1 MTGKIVHVVAGVLA
15 NARGEI
21 LLAQRPAGGHLA
33 GYWEFP
39 GGKVEVG
46 EAVVAA
52 LQRELR
58 EELGVDVTA
67 AQPVLQV
74 RHRYP
79 EKTVLLDV
87 WRVTAFSG
95 EPRGC
100 EQQPLTWCSLQS
112 LDEYTLPPADL
123 PVIAALRLPACYA
136 ITPEPGADLAA
147 FLSGV
152 EQVFASGVRLLQL
165 RAKNITPEQR
175 VRVARDV
182 VAIAREHS
190 AQVLINSDVAA
201 VAASG
206 AAGVHVT
213 ATQLLTLSA
222 RPLPAGMWVGASC
235 HDAASLLRAQAI
247 GADFAV
253 LSPVQTTASH
263 PGAVPLGWQRF
274 AELARE
280 ANMPVYA
287 LGGLAVSDQ
296 AKALESGG
304 QGIAGISAFWR
315 VDSVT

>member
-1 MTGKIVHVVAGVLA
+1 MTAKIIHVVAGVLA

-39 GGKVEVG
+39 GGKVEAG

-58 EELGVDVTA
+58 EEIGVDVTA
-67 AQPVLQV
+67 AQPLLQV

-87 WRVTAFSG
+87 WRVTAFVG

-100 EQQPLTWCSLQS
+100 EQQPLTWCSLQA
-112 LDEYTLPPADL
+112 LGEYTLPPADL
-123 PVIAALRLPACYA
+123 PVIAALRLPTHYA
-136 ITPEPGADLAA
+136 ITPEPGEDIPA

-152 EQVFASGVRLLQL
+152 EKIFASGVRLMQL
-165 RAKNITPEQR
+165 RAKNVTSEQR
-175 VRVARDV
+175 VHVAREV
-182 VAIAREHS
+182 VAIAREYD

-201 VAASG
+201 ALASG
-206 AAGVHVT
+206 AAGVHLT
-213 ATQLLTLSA
+213 STQLMTLSA
-222 RPLPAGMWVGASC
+222 RPLPAQLWVGASC
-235 HDAASLLRAQAI
+235 HDAASLLRAQEI

-253 LSPVQTTASH
+253 LSPVQATTSH
-263 PGAVPLGWQRF
+263 PGAAPLGWQRF
-274 AELARE
+274 AELVRE

-287 LGGLAVSDQ
+287 LGGLTIADASQ
-296 AKALESGG
+296 ARERGG
-304 QGIAGISAFWR
+304 QGVAGISAFWKN
-315 VDSVT
+315 D